1 MLATDLRLQSAV
13 LVAQTLEWEWQW
25 WREQAYLQL
34 HWPQRQE
41 TSSDPWMTADCQ
53 SNAEKVCKFFFIL
66 AILFL
71 MMMMMTKQH
80 PNLYVHKQ
88 HARKTAC
95 TPQCALCFQCFLTSA
110 GNETCL
116 KFT

>member
-53 SNAEKVCKFFFIL
+53 SDSEKVCKFFFIL

-71 MMMMMTKQH
+71 MMMMMMMMI
-80 PNLYVHKQ
+80 KQ

-95 TPQCALCFQCFLTSA
+95 TPQRALCFQCFLTSA
-110 GNETCL
+110 SHETRF
-116 KFT
+116 KFV